1 MVRKVLWLLKIT
13 EAGTIL
19 TNAQCS
25 FAVSTERPSLL
36 QFELLV
42 AHHFT
47 CCQPIVPN
55 LACILRSLM
64 PSQTTKQ
71 DLLICPDQVCWAAQC
86 SSSGHLSGNFTN
98 AAEAAEATLQ
108 QPSLSPV
115 LSTRT
120 IISMYSHFIEPVPIH
135 FFVAFPCLSTK
146 YQTWYTIDPIGAIT
160 HPKLKLLSFLPLFLS
175 ALAAL
180 YLPMVTESVIA
191 TLEFGHKESL
201 LSLETFDE
209 SDVTR
214 TFFQICLRE
223 GLKTGNL
230 RSGWSKLFVKILYK
244 MAK

>member
-1 MVRKVLWLLKIT
+1 M
-13 EAGTIL
+13 
-19 TNAQCS
+19 
-25 FAVSTERPSLL
+25 
-36 QFELLV
+36 
-42 AHHFT
+42 
-47 CCQPIVPN
+47 
-55 LACILRSLM
+55 
-64 PSQTTKQ
+64 
-71 DLLICPDQVCWAAQC
+71 CWAAQC

-115 LSTRT
+115 LSTTRT

-209 SDVTR
+209 SDVT
-214 TFFQICLRE
+214 FFSDLFKGRVKNGKSSVRLIEIICENPL
-223 GLKTGNL
+223 
-230 RSGWSKLFVKILYK
+230 
-244 MAK
+244 